1 MGENEKKNVKIII
14 FLFSPLLS
22 PPEGVWKIDP
32 EVKNGPL
39 GQIWKNH
46 IFYEISFSPLLSPP
60 EGSEKSAQRSKM
72 IKNVK
77 MKKKIQKMIN
87 FTTFFSFL
95 FSPTKAPP
103 EGVWKIDPK
112 DQKIGLWAKFD

>member
-1 MGENEKKNVKIII
+1 MKKNVKIII
-14 FLFSPLLS
+14 FLFSPFKS

-32 EVKNGPL
+32 KVKNGPL

-46 IFYEISFSPLLSPP
+46 KFYEISFSPIKSPP
-60 EGSEKSAQRSKM
+60 EGSEKSTQRSKM

-77 MKKKIQKMIN
+77 IKTKIEKMK
-87 FTTFFSFL
+87 FFITIFCFL
-95 FSPTKAPP
+95 FSPIKAPP

-112 DQKIGLWAKFD
+112 DQKLAFDPNLTKS

>member
-60 EGSEKSAQRSKM
+60 EGSEKSTQRSKI

-77 MKKKIQKMIN
+77 MTTKIKKN
-87 FTTFFSFL
+87 
-95 FSPTKAPP
+95 
-103 EGVWKIDPK
+103 D
-112 DQKIGLWAKFD
+112 KFYNIF

>member
-1 MGENEKKNVKIII
+1 M

-22 PPEGVWKIDP
+22 PPEGVWNIDP

-39 GQIWKNH
+39 DQIWKKH
-46 IFYEISFSPLLSPP
+46 IFYDILFSPLLSPP
-60 EGSEKSAQRSKM
+60 EGSEKSTQRSKM

-77 MKKKIQKMIN
+77 IKTKIEKMIKN
-87 FTTFFSFL
+87 TTIFCFL
-95 FSPTKAPP
+95 FSPIKAPP

-112 DQKIGLWAKFD
+112 DQKLAFGPNLTKS